1 MPVIQLWLPLMEINK
16 ISLII
21 FELFFFFFLMH
32 LLGCLCACMG
42 IFCLRSAKQGSEL
55 FKDKSVKCFWQT
67 RRKHMHTMTKKFC
80 WDKIPFFFNVN
91 RMSIAITG
99 HKNYLHGH
107 VNVRGLGGCGHFSTI
122 FVSFKGRARYKDV
135 EKTQILELD
144 TKWNFKVDL
153 MVTLLTTQPP
163 QTACY
168 IARLILLTL
177 SWPFTRY
184 SIFLTFWHLAM
195 QFNRSLTPYQA

>member
-1 MPVIQLWLPLMEINK
+1 MYEHILLETSKARFPTVQRQVGEM
-16 ISLII
+16 
-21 FELFFFFFLMH
+21 FL
-32 LLGCLCACMG
+32 AN
-42 IFCLRSAKQGSEL
+42 ATK
-55 FKDKSVKCFWQT
+55 T
-67 RRKHMHTMTKKFC
+67 RTMTKKFC

-144 TKWNFKVDL
+144 TK
-153 MVTLLTTQPP
+153 
-163 QTACY
+163 
-168 IARLILLTL
+168 
-177 SWPFTRY
+177 
-184 SIFLTFWHLAM
+184 
-195 QFNRSLTPYQA
+195 

>member
-16 ISLII
+16 ISWII
-21 FELFFFFFLMH
+21 FELFSLCIY
-32 LLGCLCACMG
+32 LGACVHVWAYFAWDQQSKVPNCSKTSRWNVFG
-42 IFCLRSAKQGSEL
+42 KRDEN
-55 FKDKSVKCFWQT
+55 
-67 RRKHMHTMTKKFC
+67 MHTMTKKFC

-135 EKTQILELD
+135 GKTQILELD
-144 TKWNFKVDL
+144 NKWNFKVDL
-153 MVTLLTTQPP
+153 MVTSLTIQPP
-163 QTACY
+163 QNACY

-184 SIFLTFWHLAM
+184 SIWLSNTSPCSLMDHSLLTRL
-195 QFNRSLTPYQA
+195 ST

>member
-1 MPVIQLWLPLMEINK
+1 MYEHILLETSKARFPTVQRQVGEM
-16 ISLII
+16 
-21 FELFFFFFLMH
+21 FL
-32 LLGCLCACMG
+32 AN
-42 IFCLRSAKQGSEL
+42 A
-55 FKDKSVKCFWQT
+55 T
-67 RRKHMHTMTKKFC
+67 NTHTMAKKFC

-144 TKWNFKVDL
+144 TK
-153 MVTLLTTQPP
+153 
-163 QTACY
+163 
-168 IARLILLTL
+168 
-177 SWPFTRY
+177 
-184 SIFLTFWHLAM
+184 
-195 QFNRSLTPYQA
+195 